1 MEIIMTVSGIILML
15 LFLFIVFISTT
26 IIISFFIKTKKEN
39 FEPKISI
46 IIPCYNEEKNIAGC
60 IESINRSNYKRE
72 NLEIIAIDDGSTD
85 STAKILKK
93 YNIKII
99 KSSHL
104 GKPEALNLGVK
115 EARHEF
121 ILALDADTV
130 IDKNFIKHIIKPF
143 KDKNVGATNGSCLAK
158 NEKNMLETF
167 QKIEYFMHSM
177 IRKAF
182 SDVYSNGLWF
192 FGAFSCFRKSVL
204 EKAGYFKNDTMAED
218 MDIFLEIY
226 SKGYKIINVSEAIGY
241 TEVSSTIK
249 GFLKQRARW
258 SYGGIQAL
266 IKNKKAFRFKTNP
279 SVLFL
284 FINQWWW
291 TFYAGF
297 SFFIVAYQFN
307 YWLPTAFSEIVSY
320 TIRWFSLLG
329 PIYVIYKIPEWGIS
343 FYSIFGV
350 LSGLLN
356 VFVLLISMHQFNE
369 KITIKNAFAI
379 FFYFPYTILMNVA
392 VVISLFKW
400 INLKNRHFLK

>member
-1 MEIIMTVSGIILML
+1 MTISGVILML

-26 IIISFFIKTKKEN
+26 IIISLFFKIKKEE

-46 IIPCYNEEKNIAGC
+46 IIPCYNEEKNISGC
-60 IESINRSNYKRE
+60 IESITRSNYKKE

-85 STAKILKK
+85 NTVKILKK
-93 YNIKII
+93 YKVKII

-104 GKPEALNLGVK
+104 GKSEALNLGVK
-115 EARHEF
+115 EAKYDF

-130 IDKNFIKHIIKPF
+130 IDKNFIRHIIKPF
-143 KDKNVGATNGSCLAK
+143 KHKNVGATNGSCLAK
-158 NEKNMLETF
+158 NENNLLETF
-167 QKIEYFMHSM
+167 QKIEYFMHST

-204 EKAGYFKNDTMAED
+204 KEVGYFKNDTMAED

-226 SKGYKIINVSEAIGY
+226 SKGHKIINVAEAIGY
-241 TEVSSTIK
+241 TKVPETIK
-249 GFLKQRARW
+249 GFIKQRARW
-258 SYGGIQAL
+258 SFGGIQAL
-266 IKNKKAFRFKTNP
+266 IKNKKAFAFKTNP

-297 SFFIVAYQFN
+297 SFFIVAYQFH
-307 YWLPTAFSEIVSY
+307 YWLPTTFSEIISY
-320 TIRWFSLLG
+320 TFRWFSLLG

-350 LSGLLN
+350 LSGILN
-356 VFVLLISMHQFNE
+356 VFVLLVSMHMFKE
-369 KITIKNAFAI
+369 KITLKNAIAI

-400 INLKNRHFLK
+400 VNLKNRYFLK